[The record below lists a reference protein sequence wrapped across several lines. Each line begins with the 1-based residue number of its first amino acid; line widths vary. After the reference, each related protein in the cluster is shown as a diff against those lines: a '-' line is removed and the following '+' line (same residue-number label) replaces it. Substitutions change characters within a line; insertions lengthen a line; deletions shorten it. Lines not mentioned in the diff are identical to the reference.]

1 MKKLIPILALAFA
14 ATSQAECLVSS
25 PVVVGESFGFTEGP
39 AWDNKQDR
47 FVFSDI
53 PNHTFWQV
61 TTDGTLSKITDN
73 SGFSNGNAIDKNGN
87 IWSARHDRKLSRMT
101 PSGKVD
107 VVAAN
112 FDGAPLNSPND
123 ITIASDGSVWF
134 TDPPFGIQGYGP
146 QKANEEQKVRGVYRW
161 KDGNLELMSGDL
173 TLPNGL
179 SFNDGSLFVADTADG
194 WVYKFSVST
203 SGLGKSEKFAR
214 AGDMADGLAFDSDNN
229 LWLATT
235 GGVAVFNQTGEQ
247 TCFIDID
254 SAHISNVAISDR
266 QVLVTAANKVLLYSK

>member
-1 MKKLIPILALAFA
+1 MKKLIPFLALAFVGA
-14 ATSQAECLVSS
+14 SQAESLVSD

-39 AWDNKQDR
+39 AWDKQQER

-53 PNHTFWQV
+53 PNHTLWQL
-61 TTDGTLSKITDN
+61 TADGTLSKITDN
-73 SGFSNGNAIDKNGN
+73 SGYSNGNAVDSNGN

-112 FDGAPLNSPND
+112 FNGAPLNSPND
-123 ITIASDGSVWF
+123 ITVASDGAIWF

-146 QKANEEQKVRGVYRW
+146 EKANEAQPVRGIYRW
-161 KDGNLELMSGDL
+161 KDGDLDLMSGDL
-173 TLPNGL
+173 TLPNGI

-194 WVYKFSVST
+194 WVYKFSVSA
-203 SGLGKSEKFAR
+203 SGLGKPEKFAR

-235 GGVAVFNQTGEQ
+235 GGVAVFNPSGEQ
-247 TCFIDID
+247 TCFIKID
-254 SAHISNVAISDR
+254 ASHISNIAVTDS
-266 QVLVTAANKVLLYSK
+266 QVLVTAANKVLLYSR

>member
-1 MKKLIPILALAFA
+1 MKKLIPFLAMVFVGA
-14 ATSQAECLVSS
+14 SQAECLVSD

-39 AWDNKQDR
+39 AWDKQQDR

-53 PNHTFWQV
+53 PNHTLWQV
-61 TTDGTLSKITDN
+61 TADGTLSKITDN
-73 SGFSNGNAIDKNGN
+73 SGYANGNAVDNNGN

-112 FDGAPLNSPND
+112 FNGAPLNSPND
-123 ITIASDGSVWF
+123 ITVANDGAIWF

-146 QKANEEQKVRGVYRW
+146 EKANEAQPVRGIYRW
-161 KDGNLELMSGDL
+161 KDGDLDLMSGDL

-179 SFNDGSLFVADTADG
+179 SFNDGSLFVADTTDG
-194 WVYKFSVST
+194 WVYKFSVSV
-203 SGLGKSEKFAR
+203 SGLGKPEKFAR
-214 AGDMADGLAFDSDNN
+214 SGDMADGLTFDSDNN

-235 GGVAVFNQTGEQ
+235 GGIAVFNQAGEQ
-247 TCFIDID
+247 FCFIEID
-254 SAHISNVAISDR
+254 SSHISNVAVTDSK
-266 QVLVTAANKVLLYSK
+266 VLVTAANKVILYSK

>member
-1 MKKLIPILALAFA
+1 MKKLIPFLALAFVGA
-14 ATSQAECLVSS
+14 SQAESLVSE

-39 AWDNKQDR
+39 AWDNKQHR

-53 PNHTFWQV
+53 PNHTLWQV
-61 TTDGTLSKITDN
+61 TADGTLSKITDD
-73 SGFSNGNAIDKNGN
+73 SGYSNGNVVDNNGN

-112 FDGAPLNSPND
+112 FNGAPLNSPND
-123 ITIASDGSVWF
+123 ITVASDGAIWF

-146 QKANEEQKVRGVYRW
+146 EKAKEAQPVRGIYRW
-161 KDGNLELMSGDL
+161 KDGDLDLMSGDL
-173 TLPNGL
+173 TLPNGI

-194 WVYKFSVST
+194 WVYKFSVSA
-203 SGLGKSEKFAR
+203 SGLGKPERFAR

-235 GGVAVFNQTGEQ
+235 GGVAVFNPAGEQ
-247 TCFIDID
+247 TCFIKID
-254 SAHISNVAISDR
+254 ASHISNIAVTDS